1 MNRRGRSRLREG
13 AIACENCSTPLRTFR
28 EPHLYT
34 IHADWAV
41 TIEDAEVRRCPR
53 CGHQEV
59 VIPRPE
65 ALNRAIAAAVIR
77 KQARL
82 AGPEMVFLRAQMGLT
97 ARALARVMGV
107 VPESVSRWETGALPV
122 SPPVDR
128 LLRTMVALTIDGE
141 RFPVQVLAEIAGEAG
156 PLKLVVTLD
165 PKKGAWRCAA

>member
-1 MNRRGRSRLREG
+1 MNHAARSRPRPG
-13 AIACENCSTPLRTFR
+13 TIACENCSTPLRIFR
-28 EPHLYT
+28 EPHRYT

-41 TIEDAEVRRCPR
+41 TIEDAEVRRCPK
-53 CGHQEV
+53 CGHHEV
-59 VIPRPE
+59 VIPRPQ
-65 ALNRAIAAAVIR
+65 ALNRTIAAAVIR
-77 KQARL
+77 KQTRL
-82 AGPEMVFLRAQMGLT
+82 AGPEMVFLRSQMGLT

-107 VPESVSRWETGALPV
+107 VPESISRWETGALPV

-141 RFPVQVLAEIAGEAG
+141 KLSVQVLADIAGEAG